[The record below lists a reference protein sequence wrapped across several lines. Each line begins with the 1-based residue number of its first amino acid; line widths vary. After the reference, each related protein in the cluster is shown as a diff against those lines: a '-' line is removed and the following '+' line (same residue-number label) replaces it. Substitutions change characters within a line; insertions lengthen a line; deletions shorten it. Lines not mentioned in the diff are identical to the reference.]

1 MKLDT
6 HGATMPSITTM
17 LSAIA
22 QRRSD
27 PAAARQMIDSIF
39 RGASE
44 SAKRSYCQFLFAS
57 IAHLSRDN
65 PDRWGVTLREYG
77 VRLNAGWVE
86 SLVLWKGEPLR
97 VLIEQKSAP
106 AAATF
111 CDCSYR
117 YARGCKMVALSLSEL
132 PRSLPKFALSHQRAL
147 GIAASSM
154 PPPPS
159 IRNAHSPGVTEWLSQ
174 VLHRPVPAPAYF
186 SDKPDFPGLRAV
198 E

>member
-106 AAATF
+106 AAVTF
-111 CDCSYR
+111 VTAAIVMLLD
-117 YARGCKMVALSLSEL
+117 ARWWRSRFPSFPFVTEVRLVA
-132 PRSLPKFALSHQRAL
+132 PTGTGRRSQQHV
-147 GIAASSM
+147 AASQ
-154 PPPPS
+154 
-159 IRNAHSPGVTEWLSQ
+159 HS
-174 VLHRPVPAPAYF
+174 
-186 SDKPDFPGLRAV
+186 
-198 E
+198 